1 MENINTEKIREN
13 ANAIKALNEEKANDY
28 INNLPKQEYAELLSA
43 LELGRNE
50 DWDHS
55 VAKNN
60 KCLTSEEKRNIVNI
74 ELDIALKGAEKE
86 DGVYTTNVD
95 KSMAAKIKTRNIERG
110 IEKIL
115 EVQIKKDKI

>member
-1 MENINTEKIREN
+1 MENINTKKIIEN
-13 ANAIKALNEEKANDY
+13 VNIIKARNEKEANDY
-28 INNLPKQEYAELLSA
+28 IDNLPKQEYAELLLA
-43 LELGRNE
+43 LELGRNK

-60 KCLTSEEKRNIVNI
+60 KCLTLEEKRNIVNI
-74 ELDIALKGAEKE
+74 ELAIALKGAEKE
-86 DGVYTTNVD
+86 NGVYTTNVD

-115 EVQIKKDKI
+115 EVQNQKG

>member
-1 MENINTEKIREN
+1 MRNIDTEKIREN

-55 VAKNN
+55 VAKN
-60 KCLTSEEKRNIVNI
+60 T
-74 ELDIALKGAEKE
+74 ALEGAEKE
-86 DGVYTTNVD
+86 NGVYTTNVD

-110 IEKIL
+110 VEKIL
-115 EVQIKKDKI
+115 EVQNQKG

>member
-1 MENINTEKIREN
+1 MENINTKKIIEN
-13 ANAIKALNEEKANDY
+13 VDTIKACNEKEANDY

-60 KCLTSEEKRNIVNI
+60 KCLTLEEKRNIVNI

-110 IEKIL
+110 VEKIL
-115 EVQIKKDKI
+115 EVQNQKG